1 MRHTG
6 EPERPDFQGI
16 MNPSRLFSLVS
27 VLLVIV
33 CLALV
38 AVKMLLP
45 ALFILGTIVVA
56 GIAFTAANWPR

>member
-1 MRHTG
+1 MRRIG
-6 EPERPDFQGI
+6 EPETADFQHV

-33 CLALV
+33 CLGLV
-38 AVKMLLP
+38 AVNLRVP

-56 GIAFTAANWPR
+56 GIAFRVAN

>member
-1 MRHTG
+1 MRRIG
-6 EPERPDFQGI
+6 ELERPDIQRV
-16 MNPSRLFSLVS
+16 MNPSRLFSMVS

-33 CLALV
+33 CLGLV
-38 AVKMLLP
+38 AVNLLVP